1 MRRLLLP
8 IVIIAVIAITFGSL
22 SMVENLVTKS
32 HAGPF
37 ITEVDVSVCEYL
49 ANNII
54 RAMDLA
60 NSYTGKQG
68 SMRHSLIAANYLKLY
83 ELCKCHEHYLKLSV
97 GAHGLSNKLQRKLK

>member
-22 SMVENLVTKS
+22 SIVENLVTKS